1 MIFEINEVSKGK
13 VEEGYTAI
21 IFVEDD
27 IRWEMIN
34 SNLLRIL
41 LEIIIIFARKQI
53 FEK

>member
-1 MIFEINEVSKGK
+1 MIFKINEVSKRK

-21 IFVEDD
+21 IFVEND

-41 LEIIIIFARKQI
+41 LEIIMIIFARK
-53 FEK
+53 